1 MSIFLLC
8 FVLLFASIHCQQLQ
22 WIALSDGSGMD
33 SPMPRRD
40 AALGFD
46 STFLILFGGR
56 DQSGMP
62 MQDTYAFNTL
72 QGKVPINES
81 LITIGTS

>member
-1 MSIFLLC
+1 
-8 FVLLFASIHCQQLQ
+8 
-22 WIALSDGSGMD
+22 
-33 SPMPRRD
+33 MPRRD

-62 MQDTYAFNTL
+62 LQDTYAFNTL
-72 QGKVPINES
+72 QGKVPSNGS
-81 LITIGTS
+81 FSTIGMS

>member
-1 MSIFLLC
+1 MSNLSILLLGS
-8 FVLLFASIHCQQLQ
+8 VLLLAAVHCQQLQ

-40 AALGFD
+40 AAMGFD

-62 MQDTYAFNTL
+62 LQDTYAFNTL
-72 QGKVPINES
+72 QGKVPI
-81 LITIGTS
+81 